1 LPKVHT
7 TNKTTHVEVANDYK
21 VYNTRLHI

>member
-1 LPKVHT
+1 LPKVQT
-7 TNKTTHVEVANDYK
+7 AIKTTHVEVANDYK